1 MLPQQTSAIY
11 AEPGRES
18 SAVGSKVNFNPPTY
32 ENIGPNGGV
41 EGGKLCD
48 KDYMNQDPEGL
59 FHTYNNQDD
68 LMKQVRT
75 EGEGRLG
82 GGGGSRRD
90 KGRG

>member
-1 MLPQQTSAIY
+1 MLPQQSGAIY
-11 AEPGRES
+11 AEPDIDS
-18 SAVGSKVNFNPPTY
+18 SAVGSRVNFSPPTY
-32 ENIGPNGGV
+32 ENTGPNGGV
-41 EGGKLCD
+41 EGGKSCD
-48 KDYMNQDPEGL
+48 EDYMNQDPEGL
-59 FHTYNNQDD
+59 FHTYSNQDD